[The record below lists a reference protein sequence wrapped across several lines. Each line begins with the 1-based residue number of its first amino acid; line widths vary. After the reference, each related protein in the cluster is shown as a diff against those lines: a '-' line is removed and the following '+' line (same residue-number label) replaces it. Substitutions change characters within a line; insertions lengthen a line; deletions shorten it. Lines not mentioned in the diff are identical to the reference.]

1 MSAAGYVVDNR
12 PGGNLLVIRLVT
24 TEIDGTDS
32 IAGAVVAY
40 QLQVSPA
47 PGSATFPDVPPSDF
61 GFQYVEAL
69 VASGITGGCG
79 GGLYCPNS
87 PVTRR
92 QMAIFI
98 AKALGL
104 HFP

>member
-1 MSAAGYVVDNR
+1 MPANGGHNLEIYIAQGPSAAV
-12 PGGNLLVIRLVT
+12 
-24 TEIDGTDS
+24 DGTDGVQS
-32 IAGAVVAY
+32 VEIWWKR
-40 QLQVSPA
+40 QVHPA
-47 PGSATFPDVPPSDF
+47 PLTPTFPDVPPSDF

-69 VASGITGGCG
+69 VSSGITGGCG
-79 GGLYCPNS
+79 GGLYCPDN

-104 HFP
+104 HWPE